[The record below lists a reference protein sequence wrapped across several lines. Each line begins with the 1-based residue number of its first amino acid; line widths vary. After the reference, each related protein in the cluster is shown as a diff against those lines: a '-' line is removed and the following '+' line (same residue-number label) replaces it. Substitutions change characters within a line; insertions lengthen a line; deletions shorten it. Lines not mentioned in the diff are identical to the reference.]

1 VRADT
6 APKMPP
12 LRVQLEAT
20 SPKDAPPGEFA
31 VRATFSNASGET
43 ARLNV
48 HQAAHPSLVLEVRD
62 EHDQPVLLP
71 PPSVPDERER
81 EPPAEI
87 QPGASLT
94 IDYAGFL
101 DRSLPAGTY
110 RVRYAGRSAGVG
122 GTPDDPLE
130 SPWLEFV
137 VGATEFAPGQPLTA
151 REARALP
158 PVAKVAWYSRI
169 WIWLRDFWHWLVC
182 LIKRIFRRT
191 RCDRVLTME
200 VDEARTETISNAPA
214 GSEAWN
220 GTYGWHA
227 RFHVTVDEANCRVTV
242 TLRVRISGAITAA
255 QQTAWENAIESA
267 WSNSFK
273 LCCRCCCCRDGY
285 TIVVDLQFVASGEH
299 QVVNVGASTTN
310 MGNWSASDTVD
321 VRHEFGHMLGN
332 LEEYFTINGVDYNG
346 ARRPDG
352 NIMNNPA
359 NDPVAHHYDLVRDA
373 AAQLLG
379 TSCATRAVGQSC

>member
-1 VRADT
+1 
-6 APKMPP
+6 MPQ
-12 LRVQLEAT
+12 LQVQLEAR
-20 SPKDAPPGEFA
+20 PGKDNAPGEFGL
-31 VRATFSNASGET
+31 RATFRNTSSEPAS
-43 ARLNV
+43 LNV
-48 HQAAHPSLVLEVRD
+48 HQAAHPSLVLEVVD
-62 EHDQPVLLP
+62 EQNRPVLLP

-81 EPPAEI
+81 EPPSEI
-87 QPGASLT
+87 APGASVT

-101 DRSLPAGTY
+101 DRSLAAGTY
-110 RVRYAGRSAGVG
+110 RVRYAGRSPAVG

-130 SPWLEFV
+130 SAWLEFE
-137 VGATEFAPGQPLTA
+137 VGATEFPAGQSLTA
-151 REARALP
+151 AMRGLP
-158 PVAKVAWYSRI
+158 PSEKRAWYSI
-169 WIWLRDFWHWLVC
+169 VWNWFLGIWHWIVC

-200 VDEARTETISNAPA
+200 VDEERTETISNAPA
-214 GSEAWN
+214 GSESWN

-242 TLRVRISGAITAA
+242 TLRVRINGAITAA

-267 WSNSFK
+267 WSNRFK
-273 LCCRCCCCRDGY
+273 VKCRCCCCTNGY

-299 QVVNVGASTTN
+299 QVVNIGPTTTN
-310 MGNWSASDTVD
+310 MGNWSATDTVD

-332 LEEYFTINGVDYNG
+332 PEEYFTVDGVDYNG
-346 ARRPDG
+346 ARRADG

-359 NDPVAHHYDLVRDA
+359 NDPEAKHYDLIRAA

-379 TSCATRAVGQSC
+379 TSCSTKAV